1 MRNLI
6 QVEASQR
13 ERRKFLE
20 LALTNYGKTLARSE
34 EGRHDVIVFRDNSYM
49 ISALA
54 GRIDDSKV
62 A

>member
-1 MRNLI
+1 MI

-34 EGRHDVIVFRDNSYM
+34 EGRHDVIVFRYNSLYYAYDTYTM
-49 ISALA
+49 E
-54 GRIDDSKV
+54 KY
-62 A
+62 

>member
-34 EGRHDVIVFRDNSYM
+34 EGRHDVIVFRYCSHLT
-49 ISALA
+49 SAL
-54 GRIDDSKV
+54 
-62 A
+62 